1 LEVDVDVD
9 GLLETAEDAVFF
21 LLDVLIF
28 FSWREELDGC
38 ERFILHYNILSYGDI
53 NAALQ
58 SMLSVQLLLL
68 AISLVVGL
76 GER

>member
-1 LEVDVDVD
+1 LEADVDVD
-9 GLLETAEDAVFF
+9 GLLVTAEDAVFF
-21 LLDVLIF
+21 LLDVLLLIF

-58 SMLSVQLLLL
+58 SILEDMIGRLSL
-68 AISLVVGL
+68 ARS
-76 GER
+76 

>member
-9 GLLETAEDAVFF
+9 GLLVTAGEAIVF
-21 LLDVLIF
+21 LLDVLVF

-58 SMLSVQLLLL
+58 SMLSVQL
-68 AISLVVGL
+68 V
-76 GER
+76 ERDDDT

>member
-1 LEVDVDVD
+1 MDVDVDVD
-9 GLLETAEDAVFF
+9 VNVDGLLVTAGEAVFF
-21 LLDVLIF
+21 HLDVLIF

-58 SMLSVQLLLL
+58 E
-68 AISLVVGL
+68 AC
-76 GER
+76 